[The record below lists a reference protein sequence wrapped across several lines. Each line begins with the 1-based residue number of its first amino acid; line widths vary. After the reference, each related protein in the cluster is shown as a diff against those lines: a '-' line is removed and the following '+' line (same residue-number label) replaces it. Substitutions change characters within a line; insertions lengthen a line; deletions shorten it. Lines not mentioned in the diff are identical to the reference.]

1 MNEREWLR
9 IAGQALQTLNRIEES
24 ISKPKDIS
32 SWRVA
37 ANRRISKAMD
47 YIAEA
52 TIETNNI
59 IESTPG
65 DTPIGMV
72 NFIPIKKMLDDIRE
86 ILTSRD

>member
-32 SWRVA
+32 AWRVA

-47 YIAEA
+47 YIAKREMNDKVVIDANEA
-52 TIETNNI
+52 PMEVI
-59 IESTPG
+59 
-65 DTPIGMV
+65 DTLKYHV
-72 NFIPIKKMLDDIRE
+72 DVLKDIRK
-86 ILTSRD
+86 ILTER